1 MPRPLLFQDLIN
13 NRYAVNRSPLIL
25 LIILGINNE
34 KMNREI
40 ENKTLKDISSGQ
52 LSDAQTS

>member
-1 MPRPLLFQDLIN
+1 MPRPLLFQDLIH

-34 KMNREI
+34 KMNRAI